1 MASSPRS
8 RRRRSPLIRFLKVLY
23 IILVVIALLVVVSY
37 AAFRI
42 LVRPPEVDSQVTFT
56 PEPVISAEPG
66 QNPAPAESTPTEAE
80 PTPLV
85 LTRQEGVYTCL
96 LVGVAD
102 MGGSDTIM
110 LGTFDT
116 NNKTAT
122 LVSIPRDTLVVNN
135 GKNSKINA
143 TYSSGGVDLI
153 RETVSDMLGV
163 PIDFYVSVNLK
174 AFAAIVNEI
183 GGVWFNVPVDMN
195 YDDPY
200 QDLHIHINAG
210 YQKLNGQQAVGVMR
224 CRNCYPNAD
233 IGRVQTQRKF
243 LAALVDQTITLSNV
257 TKVTS
262 LINIFS
268 TYVDSD
274 MPLDD
279 MIYFATQAIGM
290 DLDASLASATLPG
303 EWISPYYELDDE
315 AVLEL
320 VNSLGIYEEEVPM
333 DALNIRHS

>member
-1 MASSPRS
+1 MPASRPPK
-8 RRRRSPLIRFLKVLY
+8 RRRRSPLLRLLKVIY
-23 IILVVIALLVVVSY
+23 ILLVVLSLIVVVGY
-37 AAFRI
+37 AAFRLTI
-42 LVRPPEVDSQVTFT
+42 KPPDVAGEVTFQPGPAASQPLAPEESDEPEVQ
-56 PEPVISAEPG
+56 
-66 QNPAPAESTPTEAE
+66 PT

-85 LTRQEGVYTCL
+85 LTRREGVYTCL

-116 NNKTAT
+116 KGKTAT
-122 LVSIPRDTLVVNN
+122 LVSIPRDTLVLRN
-135 GKNSKINA
+135 GQNSKINA
-143 TYSSGGVDLI
+143 TYSSGGVELV
-153 RETVSDMLGV
+153 RQTVSEMLGV
-163 PIDFYVSVNLK
+163 PIDYYVSVDLQ
-174 AFAAIVNEI
+174 AFAEIVNEI
-183 GGVWFNVPVDMN
+183 GGVWFDVPVDMN
-195 YDDPY
+195 YEDPL
-200 QDLHIHINAG
+200 QDLYIHINAG
-210 YQKLNGQQAVGVMR
+210 YQLLDGKQAVGVMR
-224 CRNCYPNAD
+224 CRNCYPSAD
-233 IGRVQTQRKF
+233 IGRVQTQRQF
-243 LAALVDQTITLSNV
+243 LAALVDQTITPSNV

-262 LINIFS
+262 LINIFN

-290 DLDASLASATLPG
+290 DLDANLASATLPG

-333 DALNIRHS
+333 EVLNIRHP